1 MTKKILTFL
10 LIIIFLSEITVF
22 SILVFHDYDLTQ
34 DAVAVNEVFRSV
46 QADWDAMEKHKN
58 ITDLDYVV
66 LDKNGNVLFRTR
78 DGLSESLH
86 QAITHGDGILDVESG
101 GAIAGRI
108 IIRNNGAQLLQA
120 GYRRT
125 ALGLGLLMLAQWI
138 LCIALYFYLNHI
150 LVKPFQKL
158 KSFAQHIARGNLD
171 IPLEMD
177 KHNLFGA
184 FTESFDLMR
193 SELKK
198 ARKAEAK
205 AAADK
210 KELVAKLSHDI
221 RTPLASIKAASEVGI
236 ALADSRVTLCTAME
250 QTAHAGHIS
259 EADSLTHP
267 SAPQAKSNFSSADSA
282 CQTYADPLQTKAAP
296 SYADHVLLTNHQTCP
311 LRFLQL
317 EAKKNYGQIK
327 KKADQINAL
336 VTELFTATLEEL
348 QQLPVNPTDLA
359 SGELKLFLENA
370 DYLHRGTI
378 PPIPDCLLYGD
389 RLRLQQV
396 FDNIFAN
403 SYKYAGTPIETE
415 IYRAGSRLSV
425 CIEDHGGGVS
435 PEDLPLLKEKFRR
448 GSNTENI
455 DGAGLGLYISD
466 FFMREMK
473 GDLTVENGLHG
484 LKVTVSIPL
493 SGTV

>member
-34 DAVAVNEVFRSV
+34 DAVAVNEVFWSV

-86 QAITHGDGILDVESG
+86 QAITHGDGILDVESD

-120 GYRRT
+120 GYRRA
-125 ALGLGLLMLAQWI
+125 ALGLGLLMLAQWL

-150 LVKPFQKL
+150 LIKPFQKL

-236 ALADSRVTLCTAME
+236 ALADSRATLCTAIE
-250 QTAHAGHIS
+250 QTAHADH
-259 EADSLTHP
+259 
-267 SAPQAKSNFSSADSA
+267 A
-282 CQTYADPLQTKAAP
+282 CQTYADSLQTKADP
-296 SYADHVLLTNHQTCP
+296 SYADHVLLTNHQICP

-317 EAKKNYGQIK
+317 EVKKNYGQIIN
-327 KKADQINAL
+327 KADQINAL

-359 SGELKLFLENA
+359 SSELKLFLENA

-435 PEDLPLLKEKFRR
+435 AEDLPLLKEKFRR

-473 GDLTVENGLHG
+473 GELTVENGLHG

-493 SGTV
+493 GGTV

>member
-1 MTKKILTFL
+1 MNTESNFQKDIYMTKKILTFL
-10 LIIIFLSEITVF
+10 LVIIFLSEITVF
-22 SILVFHDYDLTQ
+22 SILVFRDYDLKQ
-34 DAVAVNEVFRSV
+34 DAVAVNEVFWSV
-46 QADWDAMEKHKN
+46 QADWDAMEKHEN

-66 LDKNGNVLFRTR
+66 LDKSGNVLFRTR

-86 QAITHGDGILDVESG
+86 EAIIRGDGILDVESD

-108 IIRNNGAQLLQA
+108 IIRSNGTQLLQA

-150 LVKPFQKL
+150 LIKPFQKL

-236 ALADSRVTLCTAME
+236 ALADSRPAPCTAAD
-250 QTAHAGHIS
+250 QTACTVHV
-259 EADSLTHP
+259 
-267 SAPQAKSNFSSADSA
+267 PQTDRQA
-282 CQTYADPLQTKAAP
+282 
-296 SYADHVLLTNHQTCP
+296 CP
-311 LRFLQL
+311 LRSLQL
-317 EAKKNYGQIK
+317 EVKKNYGRIIS
-327 KKADQINAL
+327 KADQINAL

-348 QQLPVNPTDLA
+348 QQLPVNPTDLE
-359 SGELKLFLENA
+359 SRELKLLLENA
-370 DYLHRGTI
+370 DYLHRGTV
-378 PPIPDCLLYGD
+378 PSIPDCLLYGD
-389 RLRLQQV
+389 KLRLQQV

-403 SYKYAGTPIETE
+403 SYKYAGTAIEIE
-415 IYRAGSRLSV
+415 LYRAGSRLFV

-466 FFMREMK
+466 FFMQEMK
-473 GDLTVENGLHG
+473 GELTVENGLHG
-484 LKVTVSIPL
+484 LRVTVSIPL
-493 SGTV
+493 DGTV